1 MLQRRSGVALQT
13 TLHHASEQD
22 DIALSWTLSQIGG
35 DPTTVRNEAMNAV
48 TFAGGSASALS
59 A

>member
-1 MLQRRSGVALQT
+1 MPRFILPRKM
-13 TLHHASEQD
+13 TLL
-22 DIALSWTLSQIGG
+22 LSLTRSQIGG
-35 DPTTVRNEAMNAV
+35 DPTTVRNDAMNAV